1 MCNINTS
8 KAIAFEIFEQCKDL
22 GSIILVDRYTHATVA
37 AGLIRH
43 NLRGAQN
50 VHAQMLAIKRND
62 RERLNGHLGKVI
74 WLTGLSGSG
83 KSTIANSLEVELHAR
98 GQRTYILDGDNVRQ
112 GLNRDLDFTDT
123 DRIENIRR
131 LAEVAKLMMDAGL
144 VVITA
149 VISLFRSERR
159 MAKELIGEQHFVE
172 IFVDTPLAVC
182 EQRDPKG
189 LYKKARSG
197 QLPNMTG
204 IGSPYEQPD
213 SPELVLNGQSDTK
226 DCVEKITHY
235 LMAKG

>member
-1 MCNINTS
+1 LISHLFASISFNLLRRGYELKLATQWATASFTNIKHRVNVNIFSHEACTQLGLNDITVCNISPS
-8 KAIAFEIFEQCKDL
+8 KAIAFEIFEQCKPL
-22 GSIILVDRYTHATVA
+22 GSFILVDRYAHATVA

-43 NLRGAQN
+43 NLRDAQN

-62 RERLNGHLGKVI
+62 RERLNGHSGKVI

-83 KSTIANSLEVELHAR
+83 KSTIANWLVLELYAR

-149 VISLFRSERR
+149 FISPFRSERR
-159 MAKELIGEQHFVE
+159 MAKVI
-172 IFVDTPLAVC
+172 
-182 EQRDPKG
+182 
-189 LYKKARSG
+189 S
-197 QLPNMTG
+197 
-204 IGSPYEQPD
+204 
-213 SPELVLNGQSDTK
+213 
-226 DCVEKITHY
+226 KIV
-235 LMAKG
+235 